1 MNNNFATRI
10 KGLRLSLKATQNA
23 FAEKIGTTQAALS
36 AYEQGDR
43 MPSVEILTSIS
54 AAFDVS
60 VDWLL
65 GLSDIKNIDNKP
77 ETMGDILKMLFKIG
91 KHCNLDFFEHVEEF
105 EDIDPTTG
113 YPDSYQ
119 RTVHEIVFT
128 NYELNSFIGEWHK
141 MYNLFKDGT
150 IDEEV
155 YALWIEKTIRKA
167 NNYTPKGY
175 KYLDSLPD
183 DNMPF

>member
-1 MNNNFATRI
+1 MTNNFATRI

-43 MPSVEILTSIS
+43 MPSVDILTSIS

-91 KHCNLDFFEHVEEF
+91 EYCNLEIFEHLEEF
-105 EDIDPTTG
+105 SDVDLSTG
-113 YPDSYQ
+113 FPDSYQ
-119 RTVHEIVFT
+119 QTVHEIGFT

-141 MYNLFKDGT
+141 MYTLFKDET

-167 NNYTPKGY
+167 NNYTPKGR
-175 KYLDSLPD
+175 KYFDSIPD
-183 DNMPF
+183 DDIPF

>member
-1 MNNNFATRI
+1 MNNNFCNTYKRASIDLKSYSKRI
-10 KGLRLSLKATQNA
+10 CRENRNDS
-23 FAEKIGTTQAALS
+23 AALS

-183 DNMPF
+183 DVMPF

>member
-65 GLSDIKNIDNKP
+65 GLSDIKNIDNK
-77 ETMGDILKMLFKIG
+77 
-91 KHCNLDFFEHVEEF
+91 
-105 EDIDPTTG
+105 
-113 YPDSYQ
+113 S
-119 RTVHEIVFT
+119 
-128 NYELNSFIGEWHK
+128 S
-141 MYNLFKDGT
+141 
-150 IDEEV
+150 
-155 YALWIEKTIRKA
+155 IR
-167 NNYTPKGY
+167 N
-175 KYLDSLPD
+175 
-183 DNMPF
+183 